1 MTKLACFS
9 LALGTLFAAACRSPD
24 VPDLNSPPI
33 NSVLDNPG
41 RGNVAIAA
49 QGLLIGARTNLAEFN
64 GYVTELGVFG
74 RESYIFDPG
83 DNRFVTEL
91 LNPGGLNGSN
101 PRFGGNMWTARYA
114 NIRGA
119 NLLMRALNAPYTKA
133 DSVKEVEKEA
143 VRGFAQTMQALDF
156 LEIINTRDTI
166 GAPIDVDHGVDT
178 LAPFVPRNQVF
189 DHINR
194 LLDSAQTHLQTA
206 DAGGAGFPFQL
217 TSGFTGF
224 STPATFL
231 KFNRALKARVQ
242 VYVGVI
248 FTDDFAFL
256 DAIALLADGG
266 ATFIDTMPGFDL
278 NVGVSHTFGTTSGDI
293 TNGLF
298 DPTPAKLYAHPSL
311 LTDAE
316 TQNGSSALD
325 RRYLAKVKSVTL
337 RSYVG
342 HASSLGF
349 IRYGSNVAPLP
360 IIRNEELI
368 LLRAEA
374 NLAEGNFVEAAGDI
388 NFIRV
393 NSGGLAPILNL
404 AVQTPDS
411 ILTVLLKEKRYS
423 LLFEGGH
430 RWLDARHYGRLGI
443 EPLPG
448 PHPLPID
455 IAGDQIYLLMPVPLD
470 ECLPRP
476 AGSRGC
482 P

>member
-1 MTKLACFS
+1 M
-9 LALGTLFAAACRSPD
+9 
-24 VPDLNSPPI
+24 
-33 NSVLDNPG
+33 
-41 RGNVAIAA
+41 
-49 QGLLIGARTNLAEFN
+49 
-64 GYVTELGVFG
+64 
-74 RESYIFDPG
+74 
-83 DNRFVTEL
+83 
-91 LNPGGLNGSN
+91 
-101 PRFGGNMWTARYA
+101 
-114 NIRGA
+114 
-119 NLLMRALNAPYTKA
+119 
-133 DSVKEVEKEA
+133 
-143 VRGFAQTMQALDF
+143 
-156 LEIINTRDTI
+156 
-166 GAPIDVDHGVDT
+166 
-178 LAPFVPRNQVF
+178 
-189 DHINR
+189 
-194 LLDSAQTHLQTA
+194 
-206 DAGGAGFPFQL
+206 

-231 KFNRALKARVQ
+231 RFNRALKARVQ
-242 VYVGVI
+242 VYRGAI
-248 FTDDFAFL
+248 FTDDFAFI
-256 DAIALLADGG
+256 DAINLLADGG

-278 NVGVSHTFGTTSGDI
+278 NIGVFHTFGTTSGDI

-298 DPTPAKLYAHPSL
+298 DPTPAKLYAHASL

-316 TQNGSSALD
+316 TQNLSTALD

-443 EPLPG
+443 EAIPG